1 MKLHIK
7 SIACLCAAALF
18 AACGGRQTHSGEHDH
33 AHETHATHSH
43 EQHVHT
49 EHDSHHSHVH
59 EEESHNH
66 AEHSREAHSE
76 HTHSHEGHSQCTHEH
91 EEHDHSSHEHEHDH
105 DHAHE
110 AEHTHEH
117 SSVSSHNHEHEHAH
131 EADAS
136 THDHSSEA
144 HDHGHN
150 HNHGEGIAFSKQQA
164 KAAGLVVD
172 VVAEVP
178 FSGVIKAAGHI
189 QVPQGSEAVVV
200 ATSAGV
206 LYYTNPSIVEGIA
219 VEADKSLAGITAKK
233 LQDGDPLVKARL
245 AYETAQAEYER
256 AQRLVGDKI
265 ISAKEYEQI
274 RLRYETAK
282 TTYEGQAQGM
292 TERGASVTS
301 PIAGYVKQLLVPN
314 GSYVEV
320 GQPVAVVSQTRRLQL
335 RAEVSERDYAQL
347 SKVTAAH
354 FIPSYTDKLYKTSEL
369 NGRLVAYGK
378 SASDVAS
385 HYIPVTFEF
394 DNVGDIIPGS
404 YAEVYLLTAPEE
416 GVVSLPVAS
425 LTEEQGLY
433 YVYVQVCAEEYE
445 KREVRLGRRNGER
458 VEILHG
464 IHYGDRVVT
473 HGAYHVKLAS
483 MSTAIPHGHSH

>member
-1 MKLHIK
+1 MTKPL
-7 SIACLCAAALF
+7 STLACLCAAVLF
-18 AACGGRQTHSGEHDH
+18 AACGGKQSHAHDHEHDH
-33 AHETHATHSH
+33 HA
-43 EQHVHT
+43 
-49 EHDSHHSHVH
+49 
-59 EEESHNH
+59 H
-66 AEHSREAHSE
+66 AEHSCSHDHSHDAHEYEQAE
-76 HTHSHEGHSQCTHEH
+76 HAHDAHDLSGHSHEG
-91 EEHDHSSHEHEHDH
+91 SHAHH
-105 DHAHE
+105 DHA
-110 AEHTHEH
+110 
-117 SSVSSHNHEHEHAH
+117 EHAH
-131 EADAS
+131 EA
-136 THDHSSEA
+136 
-144 HDHGHN
+144 HGHA
-150 HNHGEGIAFSKQQA
+150 HGEGIAFTKKQA
-164 KAAGLVVD
+164 EAAGLVVE
-172 VVAEVP
+172 VVEEAP
-178 FSGVIKAAGHI
+178 FSGVIKTAGHI
-189 QVPQGSEAVVV
+189 QAPQGAEAVVV

-219 VEADKSLAGITAKK
+219 VEADKPLAGITAKK

-265 ISAKEYEQI
+265 ISVKEYEQI

-282 TTYEGQAQGM
+282 TTYEGQAEGM
-292 TERGASVTS
+292 TERGASVAS
-301 PIAGYVKQLLVPN
+301 PIAGYVKQVLVPN

-320 GQPVAVVSQTRRLQL
+320 GQPVAVVTQTRHLQL

-347 SKVTAAH
+347 AKVTEAH
-354 FIPSYTDKLYKTSEL
+354 FAPAYIDKLYKTSEL

-378 SASDVAS
+378 AASDAAS

-404 YAEVYLLTAPEE
+404 YAEVYLLTTPED
-416 GVVSLPVAS
+416 GVVSLPTEA

-433 YVYVQVCAEEYE
+433 FVYVQVCAEEYE
-445 KREVRLGRRNGER
+445 KRSVHPGRRNGER

-464 IHYGDRVVT
+464 LHHGERVVT

>member
-1 MKLHIK
+1 MTKPL
-7 SIACLCAAALF
+7 STLACLCAAVLF
-18 AACGGRQTHSGEHDH
+18 AACGGKQSHAHDHEHDHHAEHSCSHDHSHDAHEHDH
-33 AHETHATHSH
+33 AEHAHDHSTHSECTHDH
-43 EQHVHT
+43 EH
-49 EHDSHHSHVH
+49 EHNH
-59 EEESHNH
+59 H
-66 AEHSREAHSE
+66 AEHAHDAHDHSG
-76 HTHSHEGHSQCTHEH
+76 HSHEGN
-91 EEHDHSSHEHEHDH
+91 HDHH
-105 DHAHE
+105 DHA
-110 AEHTHEH
+110 
-117 SSVSSHNHEHEHAH
+117 EHAH
-131 EADAS
+131 DA
-136 THDHSSEA
+136 
-144 HDHGHN
+144 HGHA
-150 HNHGEGIAFSKQQA
+150 HGEGIAFTKKQA
-164 KAAGLVVD
+164 EAAGLVVEL
-172 VVAEVP
+172 VEEAP
-178 FSGVIKAAGHI
+178 FSGVIKTAGHI
-189 QVPQGSEAVVV
+189 QAPQGAEAVVV

-219 VEADKSLAGITAKK
+219 VEADKPLAGITAKK

-265 ISAKEYEQI
+265 ISVKEYEQI

-282 TTYEGQAQGM
+282 TTYEGQAKGM
-292 TERGASVTS
+292 TERGASVAS
-301 PIAGYVKQLLVPN
+301 PIAGYVKQVLVPN

-320 GQPVAVVSQTRRLQL
+320 GQPVAVVTQTRRLQL

-347 SKVTAAH
+347 AKVTEAH
-354 FIPSYTDKLYKTSEL
+354 FAPAYIDKLYKTSEL

-378 SASDVAS
+378 AASDAAS

-404 YAEVYLLTAPEE
+404 YADVYLLTTPED
-416 GVVSLPVAS
+416 GVVSLPTEA

-433 YVYVQVCAEEYE
+433 FVYVQVCAEEYE
-445 KREVRLGRRNGER
+445 KRSVHPGRRNGER

-464 IHYGDRVVT
+464 LHHGERVVT

>member
-1 MKLHIK
+1 MTKPL
-7 SIACLCAAALF
+7 STLACLCAAVLF
-18 AACGGRQTHSGEHDH
+18 AACGGKQSHAHDHEHDHHAEHSCSHDHSHDAHEHDH
-33 AHETHATHSH
+33 AEHAHDHS
-43 EQHVHT
+43 
-49 EHDSHHSHVH
+49 
-59 EEESHNH
+59 
-66 AEHSREAHSE
+66 AHSE
-76 HTHSHEGHSQCTHEH
+76 CTH
-91 EEHDHSSHEHEHDH
+91 DHEHEHNH
-105 DHAHE
+105 HA
-110 AEHTHEH
+110 
-117 SSVSSHNHEHEHAH
+117 EHAH
-131 EADAS
+131 DA
-136 THDHSSEA
+136 HDHSGHSHESNHDHQDHVEHA
-144 HDHGHN
+144 HDAHGHA
-150 HNHGEGIAFSKQQA
+150 HGEGIAFTKQQA
-164 KAAGLVVD
+164 EAAGLVVE
-172 VVAEVP
+172 VVEEAP
-178 FSGVIKAAGHI
+178 FSGVIKTAGHI
-189 QVPQGSEAVVV
+189 QAPQGAEAVVV

-219 VEADKSLAGITAKK
+219 VEADKPLAGITAKK

-265 ISAKEYEQI
+265 ISVKEYEQI

-282 TTYEGQAQGM
+282 TTYEGQAKGM
-292 TERGASVTS
+292 TERGASVAS
-301 PIAGYVKQLLVPN
+301 PIAGYVKQVLVPN

-320 GQPVAVVSQTRRLQL
+320 GQPVAVVTQTRRLQL

-347 SKVTAAH
+347 AKVTEAH
-354 FIPSYTDKLYKTSEL
+354 FAPAYIDKLYKTSEL

-378 SASDVAS
+378 AASDAAS

-404 YAEVYLLTAPEE
+404 YADVYLLTTPED
-416 GVVSLPVAS
+416 GVVSLPTEA

-433 YVYVQVCAEEYE
+433 FVYVQVCAEEYE
-445 KREVRLGRRNGER
+445 KRSVHPGRRNGER

-464 IHYGDRVVT
+464 LHHGERVVT

>member
-1 MKLHIK
+1 MTK
-7 SIACLCAAALF
+7 SLSTLACLCAAVLF
-18 AACGGRQTHSGEHDH
+18 AACGGKQGHSHDH
-33 AHETHATHSH
+33 EHAN
-43 EQHVHT
+43 HVHT
-49 EHDSHHSHVH
+49 EHSCGHDHSHDAH
-59 EEESHNH
+59 DHTH
-66 AEHSREAHSE
+66 AEHSHDHSAHSE
-76 HTHSHEGHSQCTHEH
+76 CSHDHEHEAHTHAEHSHDHSAHSHEANLHSEH
-91 EEHDHSSHEHEHDH
+91 NHAH
-105 DHAHE
+105 DHA
-110 AEHTHEH
+110 
-117 SSVSSHNHEHEHAH
+117 
-131 EADAS
+131 
-136 THDHSSEA
+136 
-144 HDHGHN
+144 
-150 HNHGEGIAFSKQQA
+150 HGEGIAFTRVQA
-164 KAAGLVVD
+164 KAAGLVVE
-172 VVAEVP
+172 VVEEAP
-178 FSGVIKAAGHI
+178 FSGVIKTAGHI
-189 QVPQGSEAVVV
+189 QAPQGAEAVVV

-219 VEADKSLAGITAKK
+219 VETDKPLAGITAKK

-265 ISAKEYEQI
+265 ISVKEYEQI

-282 TTYEGQAQGM
+282 TTYEGQAEGM
-292 TERGASVTS
+292 TERGASVAS
-301 PIAGYVKQLLVPN
+301 PIAGYVKQVLVPN

-320 GQPVAVVSQTRRLQL
+320 GQPVAVVTQTRRLQL

-347 SKVTAAH
+347 AKVTEAH
-354 FIPSYTDKLYKTSEL
+354 FAPAYIDKLYKTSEL

-378 SASDVAS
+378 AASDAAS

-404 YAEVYLLTAPEE
+404 YAEVYLLTTPED
-416 GVVSLPVAS
+416 GVVSLPTEA

-433 YVYVQVCAEEYE
+433 FVYVQVCAEEYE
-445 KREVRLGRRNGER
+445 KRSVHPGRRNGER

-464 IHYGDRVVT
+464 LHHGERVVT

>member
-1 MKLHIK
+1 MNIHIK

-18 AACGGRQTHSGEHDH
+18 AACGGGQTQRCEHDHDHEVHASHSHEQHDHSTHAHNHDHDHDHSKESHNHASHSQDAHATQNHSHEEHSQCAHDH
-33 AHETHATHSH
+33 AHE
-43 EQHVHT
+43 
-49 EHDSHHSHVH
+49 
-59 EEESHNH
+59 
-66 AEHSREAHSE
+66 
-76 HTHSHEGHSQCTHEH
+76 G
-91 EEHDHSSHEHEHDH
+91 HDH
-105 DHAHE
+105 
-110 AEHTHEH
+110 
-117 SSVSSHNHEHEHAH
+117 
-131 EADAS
+131 S
-136 THDHSSEA
+136 THDHSA
-144 HDHGHN
+144 HDHAAHSHEVHDHG

-172 VVAEVP
+172 IVAETP

-189 QVPQGSEAVVV
+189 QIPQGREAVVV

-206 LYYTNPSIVEGIA
+206 LYYTNPSIVEGVA
-219 VEADKSLAGITAKK
+219 VEADKALAGITAKK

-265 ISAKEYEQI
+265 ISVKEYEQI

-292 TERGASVTS
+292 TERGASVAS

-320 GQPVAVVSQTRRLQL
+320 GEPVMVVSQTRRLQL
-335 RAEVSERDYAQL
+335 RAEVSERDYVQL

-354 FIPSYTDKLYKTSEL
+354 FIPAYTEKLYKTNEL

-378 SASDVAS
+378 AASDVAS

-394 DNVGDIIPGS
+394 DNVDDIIPGS
-404 YAEVYLLTAPEE
+404 YAEVYLLTTPEE
-416 GVVSLPVAS
+416 GVVSLPVSS

-433 YVYVQVCAEEYE
+433 YVYVQLCAEEYE

-483 MSTAIPHGHSH
+483 MSTAIPHGHTH